1 MTDERTIIPFG
12 GMRPYAGRVHPIVDY
27 VLAATGKD
35 RVRVCVIA
43 TATGDQGGVAVG
55 PQGRRYADRFPP
67 ERTWV
72 THLELFQRTVDDVT
86 GFLCDQ
92 DLILV
97 GGGNTLSMLAVWRA
111 HGVDRALR
119 AAWEAGVVLTG
130 GSAGSLAWF
139 EAGTTDSYS
148 LDRLEPLRDGLGFLP
163 GSHCPHY
170 DGEVQRRPLYH
181 RLVAGGFPA
190 GIAIDDDAAVRYSGT
205 RIVEVVS
212 AREGATAYR
221 VEPDEAGGARET
233 ALDARALV

>member
-1 MTDERTIIPFG
+1 MATAERHLIPFG
-12 GMRPYAGRVHPIVDY
+12 GLRPQPRRIHPIVDY
-27 VLAATGKD
+27 ALAATGKA
-35 RVRVCVIA
+35 RARVCTIA
-43 TATGDQGGVAVG
+43 TATGDAPPG
-55 PQGRRYADRFPP
+55 YADRFPP

-72 THLELFQRTVDDVT
+72 THLALFRRTVLDLT

-92 DLILV
+92 DLIWV

-139 EAGTTDSYS
+139 ECGTTDSYD
-148 LDRLEPLRDGLGFLP
+148 LDRLEPLHDGLGFLP

-170 DGEVQRRPLYH
+170 DGEAQRRPLYH

-190 GIAIDDDAAVRYSGT
+190 GLAIDDDAAVHFVGT
-205 RIVEVVS
+205 RIAEVVS
-212 AREGATAYR
+212 ARAGATAYR
-221 VEPDEAGGARET
+221 VERGADGQVVETALAARLLVAEAGG
-233 ALDARALV
+233 